1 MHFNRIHVVLV
12 SIALLGSAV
21 LANILAPHEL
31 MARTAVLDLETAI
44 PRQFGSW
51 TSAPNVQPLTPTDP
65 EGVVDPD
72 ANNAPIYSQEVGR
85 SYVDRSG
92 NLVMLMVAY
101 GPVQNY
107 RLKAHRPEMC
117 YTAAGFRIS
126 GKHGEELTYAKGQQP
141 LKLTRLIA
149 QREARFE
156 PISYWMRV
164 GNDVATGVVDRQ
176 IIRLKYGL
184 RGIIPDGALIRIST
198 VGLSQEMS
206 FKVQDQFI
214 RDFIAAIA
222 PQDRKFFTGT

>member
-1 MHFNRIHVVLV
+1 
-12 SIALLGSAV
+12 
-21 LANILAPHEL
+21 
-31 MARTAVLDLETAI
+31 LDLETAI

-51 TSAPNVQPLTPTDP
+51 TSAPNVHPLTPTDP

-72 ANNAPIYSQEVGR
+72 ANNTPIYSQEVGR
-85 SYVDRSG
+85 SFVDRSG

-141 LKLTRLIA
+141 LKLTRLVA

-198 VGLSQEMS
+198 VGLSEEMS

-222 PQDRKFFTGT
+222 PQDRKFFTGK

>member
-1 MHFNRIHVVLV
+1 MNRLRIVLV
-12 SIALLGSAV
+12 SIALLSSAILAEV
-21 LANILAPHEL
+21 LAPREL
-31 MARTAVLDLETAI
+31 MARSGSLDLETAI
-44 PRQFGSW
+44 PREFGAW
-51 TSAPNVQPLTPTDP
+51 RLAPNVQPITPTDQ

-72 ANNAPIYSQEVGR
+72 AKNGQIYSQEVGR
-85 SYVDRSG
+85 SYLDRSG

-126 GKHGEELTYAKGQQP
+126 QKHGEELVYNKGQHP
-141 LKLTRLIA
+141 LKLTRLVA
-149 QREARFE
+149 EREARFE

-184 RGIIPDGALIRIST
+184 RGIIPDGALIRVST
-198 VGLSQEMS
+198 IGLSQEMS
-206 FKVQDQFI
+206 FRVQDQFI
-214 RDFIAAIA
+214 RDFLAAIA
-222 PQDRKFFTGT
+222 PGDRNFFTGT

>member
-1 MHFNRIHVVLV
+1 MKINRFQVVLV
-12 SIALLGSAV
+12 CIALLSSAILAEV
-21 LANILAPHEL
+21 LAPREL
-31 MARTAVLDLETAI
+31 MARSGALDLETAI
-44 PRQFGSW
+44 PRRFGSW
-51 TSAPNVQPLTPTDP
+51 TLAPNIQPVTPTDA

-72 ANNAPIYSQEVGR
+72 TKDGPIYSQEVGR
-85 SYVDRSG
+85 SYFDRSG

-126 GKHGEELTYAKGQQP
+126 GKHGEELVYKEGQHA
-141 LKLTRLIA
+141 LKLTRLVA
-149 QREARFE
+149 EREARFE

-164 GNDVATGVVDRQ
+164 GNDIATGVVDRQ
-176 IIRLKYGL
+176 MIRLKYGL
-184 RGIIPDGALIRIST
+184 RGIIPDGALIRVST
-198 VGLSQEMS
+198 VGLSEEMS

-214 RDFIAAIA
+214 RDLLAAIA